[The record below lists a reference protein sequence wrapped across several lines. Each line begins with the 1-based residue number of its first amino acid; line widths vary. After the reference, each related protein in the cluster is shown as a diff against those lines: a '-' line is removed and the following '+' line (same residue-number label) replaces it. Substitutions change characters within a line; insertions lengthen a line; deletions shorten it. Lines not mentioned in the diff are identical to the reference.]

1 MVGQQ
6 DYTNP
11 VTLWILFN
19 KTYFFFSE
27 VIEKYQP
34 FYNMNSRY
42 ITGFHIFKPWYFDT
56 LYTVFLINEEFYR
69 IGGLHCRIHEVSE
82 INAGFTS

>member
-11 VTLWILFN
+11 ATLWILFI
-19 KTYFFFSE
+19 KIYFFFSE
-27 VIEKYQP
+27 VVEKYQP

-42 ITGFHIFKPWYFDT
+42 IPGVHTFKAWYFDM
-56 LYTVFLINEEFYR
+56 LYTVYLIKSCTE
-69 IGGLHCRIHEVSE
+69 LVSCRIHEVSE